1 MQERKG
7 PGRRGEC
14 KASGTASKLG
24 KTGGGL
30 KGGKRAVHAASQGD
44 C

>member
-1 MQERKG
+1 MQERRG
-7 PGRRGEC
+7 HGGRGEC
-14 KASGTASKLG
+14 KASGTASELG

-30 KGGKRAVHAASQGD
+30 KGGKRAVHAAPQGE